1 MKKYS
6 FSINGNKYEVDVK
19 DMEDNIAFIEVNGT
33 PYNVEI
39 HEDTKRMSTP
49 KTPKLVRQEVKT
61 KPGEGYIVQKEGAGG
76 FVVEAPLPGS
86 IFKLLVK
93 DGDTVKRGDVL
104 LVVEA
109 MKMENNIMAEKDGVV
124 QNIKVR
130 QGDSVLQNDFL
141 MVIV

>member
-39 HEDTKRMSTP
+39 HEDAKRMSTP
-49 KTPKLVRQEVKT
+49 KTPKLVRQEVKN
-61 KPGEGYIVQKEGAGG
+61 KPGEGHIVQKEGAGG

>member
-1 MKKYS
+1 
-6 FSINGNKYEVDVK
+6 
-19 DMEDNIAFIEVNGT
+19 DNIAFVEVNGT

-49 KTPKLVRQEVKT
+49 KTPKLVRQEVKN
-61 KPGEGYIVQKEGAGG
+61 KPGEGHIVQKEGAGG

>member
-6 FSINGNKYEVDVK
+6 FSINGNKYEVGIK
-19 DMEDNIAFIEVNGT
+19 DMEENIASIEVNGT
-33 PYNVEI
+33 PYDVEI
-39 HEDTKRMSTP
+39 HQEVKKVSTP

-61 KPGEGYIVQKEGAGG
+61 KPGEGHIIKKEGAGG

-93 DGDTVKRGDVL
+93 EGDTVKRGDVL

-109 MKMENNIMAEKDGVV
+109 MKMENNIMAEKDGVI

-130 QGDSVLQNDFL
+130 QGDSVLQNDTL

>member
-19 DMEDNIAFIEVNGT
+19 DMEDNIAFVEVNGT

-49 KTPKLVRQEVKT
+49 KTPKLVRQEVKN
-61 KPGEGYIVQKEGAGG
+61 KPGEGHIVQKEGAGG

>member
-6 FSINGNKYEVDVK
+6 FSINGNKYEVGIK
-19 DMEDNIAFIEVNGT
+19 DMEENIASIEVNGT
-33 PYNVEI
+33 PYDVEI
-39 HEDTKRMSTP
+39 HQEVKKVSTS

-61 KPGEGYIVQKEGAGG
+61 KPGEGHIIKKEGAGG

-93 DGDTVKRGDVL
+93 EGDTVKRGDVL

-109 MKMENNIMAEKDGVV
+109 MKMENNIMAEKDGVI

-130 QGDSVLQNDFL
+130 QGDSVLQNDTL